1 MSCDEFRSR
10 LQDYVT
16 RELRPEERRQVDAH
30 LIECAD
36 CQHELAVMTAIVS
49 TLDHQPVMEP
59 SSDFTSKVLAGLPR
73 QRTLVPSLW
82 WALVLT
88 PILAGAAFL
97 LRAPVTAELAK
108 LVARVDFSSITLPTV
123 TMQQAW
129 IGAAEVIGFGLLVA
143 AGGAVFCWEMYL
155 RD

>member
-16 RELRPEERRQVDAH
+16 RELGPEERRQLDAH
-30 LIECAD
+30 LLECAE

-59 SSDFTSKVLAGLPR
+59 SPEFASKVIAGLPR
-73 QRTLVPSLW
+73 QRRFVPSLW
-82 WALVLT
+82 WAVALT
-88 PILAGAAFL
+88 AVLAGVGFL
-97 LRAPVTAELAK
+97 LRTPVKDELAR
-108 LVARVDFSSITLPTV
+108 LVARINVGNVTLPTI
-123 TMQQAW
+123 TTQQAW
-129 IGAAEVIGFGLLVA
+129 MGAAAVIGFGLLVTVA
-143 AGGAVFCWEMYL
+143 GAVFCWEAYL